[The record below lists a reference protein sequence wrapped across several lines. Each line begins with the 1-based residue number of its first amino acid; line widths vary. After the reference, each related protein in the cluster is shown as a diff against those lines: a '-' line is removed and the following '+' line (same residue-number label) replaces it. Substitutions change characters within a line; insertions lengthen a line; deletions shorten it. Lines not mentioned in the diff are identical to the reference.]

1 MSDVRMTERTI
12 LNAMIDGTIE
22 RDVMIEYATRKL
34 AQLDKRNATARV
46 RAAKKKVEDDDLM
59 EAVYN
64 VLSEEPMS
72 REDVLEAL
80 LDTDEYRDAELTLG
94 KISYRLNVLSRG
106 DNPRVLKQDAIVAV
120 NEEGR
125 RSKKIT
131 VYTIA

>member
-22 RDVMIEYATRKL
+22 RDVMVEYATRKL

-46 RAAKKKVEDDDLM
+46 RAAKKKVESDDLM

-80 LDTDEYRDAELTLG
+80 LDTDEYRDAGLTLG
-94 KISYRLNVLSRG
+94 KISYRLSRG